1 MDETNA
7 VNEQPVR
14 EPKEGWL
21 NEKRMEVLVAIF
33 LGITALLMAWATWIG
48 SLHGGNQATNYTK
61 SNNLSAEGNAAYN
74 AASQLLLQDMLVW
87 NSILDY
93 QFDAEIAEM
102 DGRTEEAELI
112 GAKIQKL
119 MYDNCSEEMLDA
131 IIWSADQEDFVS
143 PFEKEGFIESYY
155 TDAAALLDESQTLL
169 EQGQQDNANGDRYGL
184 VTVVFSVVL
193 FLLGI
198 MGIFKNLPNRRLLL
212 VISVVLLAAGTVF
225 MLTIPMPTGFDLFSY
240 FGS

>member
-7 VNEQPVR
+7 VNEQPVS

-119 MYDNCSEEMLDA
+119 MYDNCSE
-131 IIWSADQEDFVS
+131 
-143 PFEKEGFIESYY
+143 
-155 TDAAALLDESQTLL
+155 
-169 EQGQQDNANGDRYGL
+169 
-184 VTVVFSVVL
+184 
-193 FLLGI
+193 
-198 MGIFKNLPNRRLLL
+198 
-212 VISVVLLAAGTVF
+212 
-225 MLTIPMPTGFDLFSY
+225 
-240 FGS
+240 